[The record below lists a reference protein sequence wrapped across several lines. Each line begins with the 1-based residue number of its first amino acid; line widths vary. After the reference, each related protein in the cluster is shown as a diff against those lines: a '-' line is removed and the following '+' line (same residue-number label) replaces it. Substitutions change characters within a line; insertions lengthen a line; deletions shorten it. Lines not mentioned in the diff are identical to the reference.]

1 MASTSF
7 TRSGTV
13 VTSGVPTNTALIP
26 QLWSKDD
33 YKWMYEVNPMKNY
46 IGDSDNAI
54 IQAKMDLTQSQGD
67 KITFALRKLLTGDGQ
82 TDDGTY
88 SSNSE
93 GMAFF
98 DMEVVIHERGHSTAN
113 AGNMSEKSA
122 YAALRPKGRSAI
134 REWVANIQ
142 TRDIIDSMSGLASTQ
157 LAGGNVTGI
166 LAVDASSNQIGTVNK
181 VAPTK
186 AVDGPRWF
194 GGGQT
199 TAGVL
204 ERVASDSAIDS
215 SSANLFGTLV
225 ISEVKVMATQT
236 VDNDGNIVS
245 PIRPIMIDGKP
256 WYLMFVSRQQLRDL
270 RSETAWLTAQRE
282 ANVRGN
288 TNPIFSGAEGI
299 WDGVIIQ
306 VTDTLHRRTG
316 DGTGTDR
323 KTFFDLSADAC
334 ASGITV
340 HRALF
345 CGAQAS
351 TLAWGK
357 MPVWKEGFND
367 PPHNTK
373 WVTHTDFIYGV
384 KKSVFATGAASAD
397 VEFGS
402 IIVDT
407 AVSRK

>member
-1 MASTSF
+1 MATTSF

-13 VTSGVPTNTALIP
+13 VTSGAAANAALIP
-26 QLWSKDD
+26 QKWSKDD
-33 YKWMYEVNPMKNY
+33 YKWMYEVNPMKTY

-54 IQAKMDLTQSQGD
+54 IQAKMDLAQSQGD
-67 KITFALRKLLTGDGQ
+67 KITFALRKILTGDGQ

-88 SSNSE
+88 SGNSE
-93 GMAFF
+93 GMAFYNM
-98 DMEVVIHERGHSTAN
+98 DVVIHERGHSTSL
-113 AGNMSEKSA
+113 AGNMTEQSA
-122 YAALRPKGRSAI
+122 YAQLRPKGRSAI

-142 TRDIIDSMSGLASTQ
+142 TRDIIDSMSGLGSTQ
-157 LAGGNVTGI
+157 LAGGNVTGV
-166 LAVDASSNQIGTVNK
+166 LAIDASSNAIATVNK

-186 AVDGPRWF
+186 GTTAVRWF

-204 ERVASDSAIDS
+204 ERVAADANIDS
-215 SSANLFGTLV
+215 TSNNLFGTLV

-236 VDNDGNIVS
+236 VDNTGNVVS
-245 PIRPIMIDGKP
+245 PIRPVMIGSEP

-270 RSETAWLTAQRE
+270 RSETAWLQAQRE
-282 ANVRGN
+282 ANLRGL

-299 WDGVIIQ
+299 WDGVIIK

-323 KTFFDLSADAC
+323 KTFFDSSADAC
-334 ASGITV
+334 ANGITV

-345 CGAQAS
+345 CGAQA
-351 TLAWGK
+351 TALAWGK

-373 WVTHTDFIYGV
+373 WVTHSDFIYGV
-384 KKSVFATGAASAD
+384 KKTVFATGESSAD

-407 AVSRK
+407 AVSRV